1 MFENYLCIKG
11 KKTKLTDEQMR
22 QLGITPV
29 ESEIAK
35 MSRISKTGEAA
46 DYYNVHDTI
55 VVDGIIFEIVGIG
68 MI

>member
-1 MFENYLCIKG
+1 MFENYLCING

-35 MSRISKTGEAA
+35 ISRISKAGEAVA
-46 DYYNVHDTI
+46 SYREER
-55 VVDGIIFEIVGIG
+55 G
-68 MI
+68 